1 MEMQNVYMP
10 EGSLI
15 NTETNIAYTSSLRML
30 ERAMRRGVILEAM
43 ATVCDCTDMSLRV
56 DLGCAEGIIPK
67 DEAMY
72 SQDGGKDIAVITRVG
87 KPVCF
92 KVMRI
97 EQGSSGARVIL
108 SRRQAQLECTVN
120 FISRLAPGDIIPCTV
135 THLDPFGAFVDIG
148 CGVVSLICVDCI
160 SVSRIFHPSD
170 RLWAGQRIYA
180 AVKQVDRAASRI
192 YMTLR
197 ELLGTWEENAQ
208 NFSASST
215 VAGLVRSVEDYGIFV
230 ELSPNLAGLA
240 ELREGVSVGDCC
252 SVYIKSIIPEKMKIK
267 LVLIDCH
274 AAKFSPP
281 LKYYVDTHRGM
292 HMDYWRYSPAGCKKL
307 IETVFGGETC
317 D

>member
-1 MEMQNVYMP
+1 
-10 EGSLI
+10 
-15 NTETNIAYTSSLRML
+15 
-30 ERAMRRGVILEAM
+30 
-43 ATVCDCTDMSLRV
+43 
-56 DLGCAEGIIPK
+56 
-67 DEAMY
+67 
-72 SQDGGKDIAVITRVG
+72 
-87 KPVCF
+87 
-92 KVMRI
+92 
-97 EQGSSGARVIL
+97 
-108 SRRQAQLECTVN
+108 
-120 FISRLAPGDIIPCTV
+120 
-135 THLDPFGAFVDIG
+135 
-148 CGVVSLICVDCI
+148 
-160 SVSRIFHPSD
+160 
-170 RLWAGQRIYA
+170 
-180 AVKQVDRAASRI
+180 
-192 YMTLR
+192 MTLR

-208 NFSASST
+208 NFSACST
-215 VAGLVRSVEDYGIFV
+215 VAGIVRSVEDYGIFV